1 MSKRMAEAGL
11 LGSTRNAIGFLWN
24 LSGDFLQARRAGR
37 GHAMIACQ
45 ARLYRSRRN
54 VAISSTELNET
65 Q

>member
-11 LGSTRNAIGFLWN
+11 LGSTRNAIGFLEPFRR
-24 LSGDFLQARRAGR
+24 LSLQARRAGR
-37 GHAMIACQ
+37 GHAMMTCQ

-54 VAISSTELNET
+54 VASSSTELNET